1 MLNSNLKTNILII
14 FLSILF
20 SVLYIFFIIQYDT
33 YLYPLPFMTGLFI
46 GERFINPLIFK
57 NERRQK

>member
-1 MLNSNLKTNILII
+1 MLNSNLKLNILII

-20 SVLYIFFIIQYDT
+20 ISLYVYFIIQYDT
-33 YLYPLPFMTGLFI
+33 HLYPLPFIAGCFV

-57 NERRQK
+57 NDGE